1 MSNIYYLRRKTSTEN
16 KNPNVSWAFKGKAM
30 FSAHFYECNN
40 NKDKFVK
47 AQEASIKNCT
57 I

>member
-1 MSNIYYLRRKTSTEN
+1 MSNIYYLRRKTYTEN

-40 NKDKFVK
+40 NKDKFMN

>member
-1 MSNIYYLRRKTSTEN
+1 
-16 KNPNVSWAFKGKAM
+16 M

-40 NKDKFVK
+40 NKDEFMN